1 MARTLF
7 PGGISASPVSPD
19 APSQTDMT
27 RSLITSGAA
36 VIFDAAV
43 IAEGLAASADILV
56 RKGAQWDLIDVRRG
70 TAIKGYY
77 LQDLAFQFHVFR
89 RAGIPV
95 SRCFV
100 LHVHN
105 GYVRYG
111 PVMPESLF
119 QRVNLTR
126 QVRLLQPDVS
136 AQVQSL
142 LPLLQAD
149 AVMPDIDIGPH
160 CSSPHPCPY
169 TQLCWGH
176 IPSPSVFDI
185 IHLGGARKF
194 ALYYEG
200 VFRQEDLPAGY
211 QLTAI
216 QQMQV
221 QATVSGSPHVDRIRL
236 ESWLAGLQY
245 PLSLVDFECFQSA
258 IPLYDGTK
266 PYQQI
271 PFQFS
276 VHSTAS
282 PGGASTHMEFLAE
295 AGPDPRPSFLAA
307 LLRAI
312 GTTGTVLAYNKAFEA
327 ARLKELAKDFP
338 EHAEAIQSV
347 LSRMRDL
354 MEPFERKW
362 LYVPAMQGSHSIKQ
376 VLPALVPG
384 AHYEDLDIGNGQQA
398 AAAFERLLY
407 EDDEMEQQK
416 VRTALLAYCKLDT
429 EAMVMIMDRIYSEAG
444 GYTAPGDVV
453 G

>member
-1 MARTLF
+1 
-7 PGGISASPVSPD
+7 
-19 APSQTDMT
+19 
-27 RSLITSGAA
+27 
-36 VIFDAAV
+36 
-43 IAEGLAASADILV
+43 
-56 RKGAQWDLIDVRRG
+56 
-70 TAIKGYY
+70 
-77 LQDLAFQFHVFR
+77 
-89 RAGIPV
+89 
-95 SRCFV
+95 
-100 LHVHN
+100 
-105 GYVRYG
+105 
-111 PVMPESLF
+111 MPESLF

-126 QVRLLQPDVS
+126 QVRLLQREMLT
-136 AQVQSL
+136 QVKAL

-149 AVMPDIDIGPH
+149 ALMPETDIGPH

-169 TQLCWGH
+169 MQQCWGH

-185 IHLGGARKF
+185 IHLGGMRKF
-194 ALYYEG
+194 ALYYQG
-200 VFRQEDLPAGY
+200 VFRQEDLPEGY

-221 QATVSGSPHVDRIRL
+221 QATVSGRPHVDRARL
-236 ESWLAGLQY
+236 GAWLSGLQY

-258 IPLYDGTK
+258 IPLYDGTR

-276 VHSTAS
+276 VHRTAS
-282 PGGASTHMEFLAE
+282 PGGMSTHMEFLAE

-307 LLRAI
+307 LLQAI

-327 ARLKELAKDFP
+327 SRLRELAKDFP
-338 EHAEAIQSV
+338 EHAEAILSV
-347 LSRMRDL
+347 VSRMRDL
-354 MEPFERKW
+354 MEPFEKKW

-398 AAAFERLLY
+398 AAAFESLLY
-407 EDDEMEQQK
+407 EDDISEQEK

-429 EAMVMIMDRIYSEAG
+429 QAMVMIMERIYSEAG
-444 GYTAPGDVV
+444 GYTTPGDET